1 MRADIVV
8 MNHESEHGFDTHVL
22 EANSFG
28 GLLKEYTKLLRQN
41 CIHEDEVMHANFVS
55 TKVSQLSGS
64 EDLERIKRESREY
77 FRSNKSCYE

>member
-8 MNHESEHGFDTHVL
+8 RNHESEHGLDTHVL

-55 TKVSQLSGS
+55 TKVSQLSGGDPNAS
-64 EDLERIKRESREY
+64 FTY
-77 FRSNKSCYE
+77 Q